1 MITSFKFNNCFA
13 FDKPVEMNLR
23 ADMRTKKFN
32 SNVFNINENLNI
44 LKSIA
49 IYGPNNTGKTTFIN
63 CIKAIKGTLENKE
76 IYLIANIFNKEPI
89 CEAGMSFI
97 HENIE
102 YMYEFKFNCMEHT
115 YIYEKMSK
123 VIRDKYNNESEDLI
137 YIKDTINDIYECPKD
152 DKLQDVLHF
161 ASNNNIIIYTV
172 QTDKFEVLKEVKNI
186 LVSIANSIEI
196 VNMNRIPLSK
206 TIEMLKNRN
215 EETEKVVNFIRKA
228 DVYLQDIKYI
238 DNDKLKISNKEIEE
252 ELKKNKDVLEH
263 IKLVSV
269 YKGIEVPSFIFDSI
283 GTKKIAALASY
294 VIGAIQE
301 GKTLIIDELDSSLH
315 FKVTRAIM
323 SMFNNDI
330 NKKAQL
336 IATLHDV
343 SLLDCKKM
351 FRKDQIWFTDKDEE
365 GTTLYSLKEFT
376 YSENGVRDTSDI
388 KEKYSKGEFGAIP
401 EPDLI
406 STLLEVGMSEEI

>member
-1 MITSFKFNNCFA
+1 MITSFRFSNCFA
-13 FDKPVEMNLR
+13 FNNPVEMNIR

-32 SNVFNINENLNI
+32 SNVFIMNENLSI

-63 CIKAIKGTLENKE
+63 CIKAVKGTLENKE
-76 IYLIANIFNKEPI
+76 IDLVSNIFNKETI
-89 CEAGMSFI
+89 CEAGISFI
-97 HENIE
+97 YEDTE
-102 YMYEFKFNCMEHT
+102 YMYEFKYDCREHI

-123 VIRDKYNNESEDLI
+123 VIRDKYNNLSEDLI
-137 YIKDTINDIYECPKD
+137 FVKDTINDIYECPRD
-152 DKLQDVLHF
+152 NKLQDVLHF

-172 QTDKFEVLKEVKNI
+172 QTDKFEVLKDVKNI
-186 LVSIANSIEI
+186 LISIANKIEI
-196 VNMNRIPLSK
+196 VNMNRIPLTK
-206 TIEMLKNRN
+206 TIELLKNRN
-215 EETEKVVNFIRKA
+215 EETEKVVNFIKKA
-228 DVYLQDIKYI
+228 DLYLDDIKYKDDVSFEI
-238 DNDKLKISNKEIEE
+238 LNKEIEE
-252 ELKKNKDVLEH
+252 ELLKNKDFLEQ

-269 YKGIEVPSFIFDSI
+269 YKGKEVPSFVFDSL

-294 VIGAIQE
+294 IINAIQE

-343 SLLDCKKM
+343 SLLDCKRM
-351 FRKDQIWFTDKDEE
+351 FRKDQIWFTDKDDE
-365 GTTLYSLKEFT
+365 GTSLYSLKEFT
-376 YSENGVRDTSDI
+376 YFENGVRDTSDI

-406 STLLEVGMSEEI
+406 STLLEVDMDEKI